1 MRQPRSDL
9 WIQGRAIQV
18 RLTPEE
24 EDRRSFGGLGAKGRG
39 SWGGRG
45 EQWNNGEA
53 LVALVCKEVPSAP
66 FRQGQ

>member
-24 EDRRSFGGLGAKGRG
+24 EDRRSFGGLGVKGRG

-45 EQWNNGEA
+45 KNNGEGPRGSG
-53 LVALVCKEVPSAP
+53 L
-66 FRQGQ
+66 